1 VNESQAIKPGKH
13 TRETRKRAFKILS
26 IQAGIVGLATI
37 AALTNGVVAG
47 YSALLGGMIYLIPQ
61 TYFTWRALSLRNF
74 GSARAALADLYIG
87 EIWKMMIYM
96 VCLGAVLLLIK
107 PISPFS
113 IFSVLILLHLTN
125 SVLQVKLNNRFI
137 KL

>member
-1 VNESQAIKPGKH
+1 MNESQAIKPGKH

>member
-1 VNESQAIKPGKH
+1 
-13 TRETRKRAFKILS
+13 
-26 IQAGIVGLATI
+26 
-37 AALTNGVVAG
+37 
-47 YSALLGGMIYLIPQ
+47 
-61 TYFTWRALSLRNF
+61 
-74 GSARAALADLYIG
+74 LYIG